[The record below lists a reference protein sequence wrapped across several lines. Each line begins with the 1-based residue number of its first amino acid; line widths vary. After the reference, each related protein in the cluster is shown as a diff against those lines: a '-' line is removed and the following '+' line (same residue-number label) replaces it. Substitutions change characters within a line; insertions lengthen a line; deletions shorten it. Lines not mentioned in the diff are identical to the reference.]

1 MEKSEHEKIMDALKK
16 EFKSLLGTRYVA
28 TVDICEENKCV
39 VLLKPNKTK
48 FFDCDLEFVPIGGG
62 IPVLIEKGHFLPE
75 EMQFELY
82 AEYEDSETGEVKSG
96 KVINDVTEANAG
108 RKYNCFI
115 NGDNPF
121 TQITNPHITDGSSCV
136 LVKESYG
143 NAFVPFIVDHYEN
156 VYVVDYRYYKD
167 NLSDFII
174 DHGIND
180 IIFLNNVQAIT
191 EKVSGMIL
199 SIFS

>member
-1 MEKSEHEKIMDALKK
+1 VDYEGFYGTFYFATNRSEQLKANPDHV
-16 EFKSLLGTRYVA
+16 EAWIPLGTNDA
-28 TVDICEENKCV
+28 IIT
-39 VLLKPNKTK
+39 
-48 FFDCDLEFVPIGGG
+48 LE
-62 IPVLIEKGHFLPE
+62 
-75 EMQFELY
+75 
-82 AEYEDSETGEVKSG
+82 SGEVKNSN
-96 KVINDVTEANAG
+96 VVNDVTEANAG

-167 NLSDFII
+167 NLSDFIT
-174 DHGIND
+174 DHGIQD